1 LPQAALRIQAES
13 CSGARR
19 GGKRLSRA
27 QSEDAAVTVSLIRLI
42 IEIPGSLSLKDKRQ
56 VVSSLKDKIRRRY
69 RVSVAEVDLQES
81 LTFAELGAA
90 YVSNSRELGEQVM
103 NRILRFVEDNIPG
116 RVSDVQILSERY

>member
-1 LPQAALRIQAES
+1 M
-13 CSGARR
+13 
-19 GGKRLSRA
+19 
-27 QSEDAAVTVSLIRLI
+27 VVSLIRLI

-69 RVSVAEVDLQES
+69 RVSIAEVDLQES

-103 NRILRFVEDNIPG
+103 NKILRFVEDNVPG
-116 RVSDVQILSERY
+116 RVGDVQILSEFY